1 MKKVIFLAI
10 AAAAALTACSKSEV
24 VDSSVMNK
32 AISFENYIGK
42 DAQTKA
48 LVVEKDD
55 IPFVYV
61 NAYLHKKE
69 SVDGAGFEATFM
81 HKQEVTTD
89 GDYSPMRY
97 WPAEDQAI
105 DFVAWVPE
113 TTTTGDAV
121 TAVDK
126 NIKVQHA
133 TLTFTVPEDVT
144 EQTDLIVSGSQLD
157 KNGGNVSLVFKHLLS
172 RIGFQINAAGLPND
186 AVTKVKL
193 ESIVLNGAFAS
204 EGTVNMLAKSPVIT
218 AVAEKVTPAYTLLGE
233 HFSYTDNIIANGE
246 TRNNDNAYI
255 MLIPNTN
262 TPENITVTYKIE
274 TYNEDGEPAGTITNV
289 KTFEIEEPYEAG
301 YAYKYIFNV
310 SLNAITFSVDVTS
323 WDETTPD
330 VEINPED
337 KPATGDESEDPA
349 QGEQGA

>member
-48 LVVEKDD
+48 SVVEKDD

-61 NAYLHKKE
+61 NAYLHDKE
-69 SVDGAGFEATFM
+69 SVNGADFEATFM
-81 HKQEVTTD
+81 NKQEVTTD
-89 GDYSPMRY
+89 GTYSPMRY

-113 TTTTGDAV
+113 TTTTDDAV
-121 TAVDK
+121 TAVEK
-126 NIKVQHA
+126 NITVKDA
-133 TLTFTVPEDVT
+133 TLTFAVPVEVT

-157 KNGGNVSLVFKHLLS
+157 MNGDNVSLVFEHLLS

-186 AVTKVKL
+186 DVTKVKL
-193 ESIVLNGAFAS
+193 DSIVLNGAFAS
-204 EGTVNMLAKSPVIT
+204 EGTVNMLAKDPVIT
-218 AVAEKVTPAYTLLGE
+218 AVEEKVTSAYTLNGA
-233 HFSYTDNIIANGE
+233 HFSYTENIIANGE
-246 TRNNDNAYI
+246 TTNNDDAYI
-255 MLIPNTN
+255 MLIPDTN
-262 TPENITVTYKIE
+262 NPENITVTYKIE
-274 TYNEDGEPAGTITNV
+274 TYNEKGELAGTITNV
-289 KTFEIEEPYEAG
+289 KTFAIEEPYVAG

-310 SLNAITFSVDVTS
+310 SLDAITFSVAVTP
-323 WDETTPD
+323 WNETTPD

-337 KPATGDESEDPA
+337 KPATGGDSEDPV

>member
-48 LVVEKDD
+48 SVVEKAD

-61 NAYLHKKE
+61 NAYLHEKE
-69 SVDGAGFEATFM
+69 SVNGADFEATFM
-81 HKQEVTTD
+81 NKQEVD
-89 GDYSPMRY
+89 IEGNYSPMRY

-121 TAVDK
+121 TAVEN
-126 NIKVQHA
+126 NIKVENA
-133 TLTFTVPEDVT
+133 TLTFAVPEDVT
-144 EQTDLIVSGSQLD
+144 KQTDLIVSGSQLD
-157 KNGGNVSLVFKHLLS
+157 KNGGNVSLVFEHLLS

-193 ESIVLNGAFAS
+193 ESIVLNGTFAS
-204 EGTVNMLAKSPVIT
+204 EGTVDMLAKSPVIT

-233 HFSYTDNIIANGE
+233 HFSYTDNIIANRE
-246 TRNNDNAYI
+246 TLNNENAYI
-255 MLIPNTN
+255 MLIPDTN
-262 TPENITVTYKIE
+262 VPTDITVTYKIE
-274 TYNEDGEPAGTITNV
+274 TYKDGELAGTITNT
-289 KTFEIEEPYEAG
+289 KTFEIAEPYVAG

-310 SLNAITFSVDVTS
+310 SLNAITFSVDVTK

>member
-48 LVVEKDD
+48 SVVEKAD

-61 NAYLHKKE
+61 NAYLHDKTSE
-69 SVDGAGFEATFM
+69 DGANFDATFM
-81 HKQEVTTD
+81 KEQQVNID
-89 GDYSPMRY
+89 GTYSPMRY

-113 TTTTGDAV
+113 TTTTDDAV
-121 TAVDK
+121 TVLEK
-126 NIKVQHA
+126 NIKVEKA
-133 TLTFTVPEDVT
+133 TLTFTVPVEVT

-157 KNGGNVSLVFKHLLS
+157 MNGGNVALEFKHLLS

-186 AVTKVKL
+186 DVTKVKL
-193 ESIVLNGAFAS
+193 ESIVLNGSFAS
-204 EGTVNMLAKSPVIT
+204 EGTVNMLAESPVIT
-218 AVAEKVTPAYTLLGE
+218 AVAEKITPAYTLLGE
-233 HFSYTDNIIANGE
+233 HFLYTDNIIANGE
-246 TRNNDNAYI
+246 TLNNDNAYI

-274 TYNEDGEPAGTITNV
+274 TYNEDGELAGTITNV

-310 SLNAITFSVDVTS
+310 SLNAITFSVDVTP

>member
-48 LVVEKDD
+48 SVVEKKN
-55 IPFVYV
+55 IPFVHV
-61 NAYLHKKE
+61 NAYLHSKDTKDGSGFKADFMNE
-69 SVDGAGFEATFM
+69 QKVDTLG
-81 HKQEVTTD
+81 K
-89 GDYSPMRY
+89 YSPLRY

-113 TTTTGDAV
+113 TTITENVA
-121 TAVDK
+121 TAVEK
-126 NIKVQHA
+126 NIKVTDA
-133 TLTFTVPEDVT
+133 TLAFTVPVEAT
-144 EQTDLIVSGSQLD
+144 EQTDLIVAGSQLD
-157 KNGGNVSLVFKHLLS
+157 MNGGNVPLEFKHLLS

-186 AVTKVKL
+186 NVTKVKL
-193 ESIVLNGAFAS
+193 VSIVLNGAFAS

-218 AVAEKVTPAYTLLGE
+218 AVAEKVTPAYTLIGD
-233 HFSYTDNIIANGE
+233 HFSYTDNIIENGE
-246 TRNNDNAYI
+246 TPNNANAYI
-255 MLIPNTN
+255 MLIPDTN
-262 TPENITVTYKIE
+262 QPTNITVTYKIE
-274 TYNEDGEPAGTITNV
+274 TYNEDGSQAGVITNT
-289 KTFEIEEPYEAG
+289 KTFAIEEPYVAG

-310 SLNAITFSVDVTS
+310 SLNAITFSVKVTP

-337 KPATGDESEDPA
+337 KPATG
-349 QGEQGA
+349 GEGA